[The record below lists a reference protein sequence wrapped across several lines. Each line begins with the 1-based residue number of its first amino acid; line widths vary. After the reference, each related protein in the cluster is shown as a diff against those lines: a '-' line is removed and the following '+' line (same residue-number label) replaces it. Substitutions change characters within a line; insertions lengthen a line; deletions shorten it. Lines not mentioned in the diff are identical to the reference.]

1 MEVYALIG
9 PSGTGK
15 SHRAISLAHELEADI
30 IIDDGLIIQGAQI
43 LGGFSAKR
51 QPTRLGA
58 IKAALFLNEE
68 QAQQAKKV
76 IKQLLPEK
84 VLILATSERMAEKI
98 AERLELLPLIKKI
111 TIEEIASPKEIRK
124 ARTERAQHSKH
135 VIPAPTIEVKKSFP
149 NTLINPLKIFLK
161 RQSTPEKRSW
171 LEQSV
176 VRPTFTSYGKLT
188 ITHGALASIAARATE
203 EIIGVKSAGK
213 INIIQQEGGIIIE
226 LHPVVYYGHHL
237 PKISRKIQLKVKKQV
252 EEMTGLTVKA
262 THILIKELGVVKSL

>member
-1 MEVYALIG
+1 VEVYALIG

-135 VIPAPTIEVKKSFP
+135 VIPAPP
-149 NTLINPLKIFLK
+149 
-161 RQSTPEKRSW
+161 
-171 LEQSV
+171 
-176 VRPTFTSYGKLT
+176 
-188 ITHGALASIAARATE
+188 
-203 EIIGVKSAGK
+203 
-213 INIIQQEGGIIIE
+213 
-226 LHPVVYYGHHL
+226 
-237 PKISRKIQLKVKKQV
+237 
-252 EEMTGLTVKA
+252 
-262 THILIKELGVVKSL
+262 